1 MSSIY
6 ELSMTDISGEPVE
19 LSRYRNEILLIVNL
33 ASQ

>member
-6 ELSMTDISGEPVE
+6 DLSMTDINGESVE
-19 LSRYRNEILLIVNL
+19 LSRFRNEVLLIVNL

>member
-6 ELSMTDISGEPVE
+6 DLEMQSITGDAISFSE
-19 LSRYRNEILLIVNL
+19 YRDQALLIVNL